1 MVLIIHFIHFISK
14 PLCLQDIEGPI
25 SWNGIHHS
33 ASLIQLLVNSLF
45 NTGVSERPNS
55 WISIAILKNV
65 SVCFSLSCFLVLIS
79 CLYVQICPLLLQSFA
94 WEHVYFV
101 KRRDQHLIS
110 LLCHADCR
118 TSLTGKAKANQN
130 WHSGLTLNKAKM
142 LIEKNEFAKL
152 ITEKC
157 VALLGIS
164 LSRVLGSGTMGAL
177 GMTGR
182 FTACVPL
189 ASPERV
195 EPFWQVKW
203 VCYMGSLGMVLSL
216 LYLLAF
222 WTQGLCLL

>member
-1 MVLIIHFIHFISK
+1 MSSK
-14 PLCLQDIEGPI
+14 SN
-25 SWNGIHHS
+25 SWN
-33 ASLIQLLVNSLF
+33 
-45 NTGVSERPNS
+45 
-55 WISIAILKNV
+55 SIAILKNF

-101 KRRDQHLIS
+101 KGRDQNVIS

-118 TSLTGKAKANQN
+118 KSLTCKAKPNQN
-130 WHSGLTLNKAKM
+130 WHSGLTLNLKVQMSISK
-142 LIEKNEFAKL
+142 
-152 ITEKC
+152 KC
-157 VALLGIS
+157 IALLGIS

-177 GMTGR
+177 GTTGR

-216 LYLLAF
+216 LYL
-222 WTQGLCLL
+222 